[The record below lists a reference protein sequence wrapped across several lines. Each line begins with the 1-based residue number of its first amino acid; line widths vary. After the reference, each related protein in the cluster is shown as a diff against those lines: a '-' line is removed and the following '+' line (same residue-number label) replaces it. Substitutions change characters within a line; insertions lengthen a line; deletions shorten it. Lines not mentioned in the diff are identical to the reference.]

1 MLCGLYQRQLCRGL
15 WTGVVGGS
23 FPVLKVMAMDMTKRE
38 VSLFLGKSV
47 RTIERLTSQG
57 KLGANYRQGSNG
69 EEAIYD
75 SKQVRIFKE
84 ALEIG
89 SGRVRPL
96 VVHDTSAPSTDMA
109 RVNMSGLV
117 VGDFADRLV
126 GALESLRLPIK
137 NAVPLADKLTL
148 NLAEASALAGLS
160 RGFLMDAIKGKKL
173 KASKRGRGWNVKRS
187 DLDVFVSKL

>member
-1 MLCGLYQRQLCRGL
+1 
-15 WTGVVGGS
+15 
-23 FPVLKVMAMDMTKRE
+23 MAMDMTKRE